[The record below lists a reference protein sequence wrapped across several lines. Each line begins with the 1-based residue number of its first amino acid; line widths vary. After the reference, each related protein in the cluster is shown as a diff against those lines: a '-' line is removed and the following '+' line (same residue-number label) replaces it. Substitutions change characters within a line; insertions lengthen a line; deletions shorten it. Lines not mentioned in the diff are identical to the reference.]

1 MPKSAAPTP
10 PTPEE
15 LDRTRRVWESLSR
28 WQCEGLLIM
37 SQWYSV
43 DHKGTEVIK
52 WAALAKWDQLGH
64 ELHCDLYR
72 TLHALAIELRKGG
85 L

>member
-1 MPKSAAPTP
+1 
-10 PTPEE
+10 
-15 LDRTRRVWESLSR
+15 
-28 WQCEGLLIM
+28 M